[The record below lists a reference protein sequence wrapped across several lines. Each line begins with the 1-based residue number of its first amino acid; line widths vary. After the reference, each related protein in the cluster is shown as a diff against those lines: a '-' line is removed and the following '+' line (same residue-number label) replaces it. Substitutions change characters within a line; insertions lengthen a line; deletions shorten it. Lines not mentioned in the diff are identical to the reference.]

1 VIYLFLKCGLVMV
14 SIHHYRQTEHVEDWL
29 SWPLKNDD
37 QKVNA
42 NLNRLANTSF
52 AFEVNTP
59 EVEFA
64 MAI

>member
-1 VIYLFLKCGLVMV
+1 MV